1 MSPLRSSQ
9 DAIVDAAQAVVLEVG
24 AAHMTLDAVAA
35 KAGVSK
41 GGLLYHFPTKKA
53 LLRAMLDRRIQ
64 GLEEARQ
71 QKRAQLPAGPT
82 REITAY
88 VLSLL
93 DQDRKTK
100 RISAGLLASAAH
112 DLKLLEPLRKD
123 YRKLVTDLAPS
134 GLRFE
139 RAAVIV
145 LAAHGLR
152 FLEILSLSPLEQ
164 RQRRQVIEEMLRL
177 AGEEVSIGGKNDPE
191 GKRRGLS
198 RGSHGVSPSS
208 LGVFASPRG
217 AEDKEGL

>member
-1 MSPLRSSQ
+1 L
-9 DAIVDAAQAVVLEVG
+9 IVDAAQAVVVEVG

-41 GGLLYHFPTKKA
+41 GGLLYHFSTKKA

-64 GLEEARQ
+64 RLEEARQ
-71 QKRAQLPAGPT
+71 QKRVQLPEGPT

-93 DQDRKTK
+93 DQDRKTE

-112 DLKLLEPLRKD
+112 DPKLLEPLRKD
-123 YRKLVTDLAPS
+123 YKKLVTELVPS

-152 FLEILSLSPLEQ
+152 FLEILSLSPLKG
-164 RQRRQVIEEMLRL
+164 RQRKQVIEEMLRL
-177 AGEEVSIGGKNDPE
+177 AGEEVSIGGKKDPE
-191 GKRRGLS
+191 RNRRGLS
-198 RGSHGVSPSS
+198 RGSHLVSASS
-208 LGVFASPRG
+208 LRVAASSKRR
-217 AEDKEGL
+217 

>member
-1 MSPLRSSQ
+1 MCPRRSSR
-9 DAIVDAAQAVVLEVG
+9 DLIVDAAQAVVLEVG

-41 GGLLYHFPTKKA
+41 GGLLYHFPSKKA
-53 LLRAMLDRRIQ
+53 LLRAMLDRRLQ
-64 GLEEARQ
+64 RLEEARQ
-71 QKRAQLPAGPT
+71 VKRVQLPEGPT

-93 DQDRKTK
+93 DRDRKTE

-123 YRKLVTDLAPS
+123 YRTLVTELVPS
-134 GLRFE
+134 GLSFE

-152 FLEILSLSPLEQ
+152 FLEILSLSPLKGRQ
-164 RQRRQVIEEMLRL
+164 RQQVIEEMLRL
-177 AGEEVSIGGKNDPE
+177 AGEELTLGEKKDSQKNCRSMP
-191 GKRRGLS
+191 G
-198 RGSHGVSPSS
+198 GSHSCRKVSGS
-208 LGVFASPRG
+208 SPRR
-217 AEDKEGL
+217 AAASSNRH

>member
-1 MSPLRSSQ
+1 MRPSGSSR
-9 DAIVDAAQAVVLEVG
+9 DLIVDSAQAVVLEVG

-53 LLRAMLDRRIQ
+53 LLKAMLDRRIQ

-71 QKRAQLPAGPT
+71 QKRAQLPDGPT
-82 REITAY
+82 REIKAY

-93 DQDRKTK
+93 DRDRKTE

-123 YRKLVTDLAPS
+123 YRKLVTELAPS

-152 FLEILSLSPLEQ
+152 FLEILSLSPLKQ
-164 RQRRQVIEEMLRL
+164 GQRRQVIEEMLRL
-177 AGEEVSIGGKNDPE
+177 AGEGLALAEKKAPT
-191 GKRRGLS
+191 RR
-198 RGSHGVSPSS
+198 
-208 LGVFASPRG
+208 
-217 AEDKEGL
+217 